1 MESSAFIVGGF
12 VVAGVTLLAISTIN
26 KEAPWSQKLLRKMQ
40 FFTDEPKNTDL
51 PSGLANRMY
60 DGYEDEDRISVDS
73 ANSGGRKSRKKSRKR
88 K

>member
-1 MESSAFIVGGF
+1 MEPTALIVGGF

-26 KEAPWSQKLLRKMQ
+26 KEAPWSQKLLGKMQ

-51 PSGLANRMY
+51 PPGLADRMY
-60 DGYEDEDRISVDS
+60 NGYEDEDRISVD
-73 ANSGGRKSRKKSRKR
+73 SGGRKSRKKSRKR